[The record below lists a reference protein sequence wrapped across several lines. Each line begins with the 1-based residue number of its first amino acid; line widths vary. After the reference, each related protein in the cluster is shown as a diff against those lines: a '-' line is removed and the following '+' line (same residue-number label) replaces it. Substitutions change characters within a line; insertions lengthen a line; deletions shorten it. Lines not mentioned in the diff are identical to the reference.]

1 LRRAQERAHILEG
14 ILIALDHL
22 DEVISLI
29 RSSKT
34 VDDAKSGLMEQFKLS
49 EIQAKAILEMRL
61 QRLTGLERDKVRA
74 EYDETMKMIAEYQ
87 RILDSDEVRRD
98 IIKEE
103 LTEIKERYGDERRTD
118 IVASDGEISYEDLIA
133 NDSEIVTISHL
144 GYIRRTKA
152 DEYKL
157 QGRGGKGS
165 RGSKTRDEDFIE
177 HMFVAKTH
185 NYLLLFTEMGRCH
198 WLRVYEIPEASKAS
212 SGRVI
217 QNILSLPKDDNVK
230 AYIIIEDLTD
240 EDFLNNHFIVFA
252 TRRGVV
258 KKTLVEA
265 FSRPRQNGINAIT
278 IRDGDQLIDARLTDG
293 DHEIFMA
300 SSDGQAVRFH
310 ETAVRDMGR
319 TAAGVRGM
327 RLNKG
332 AWVVGLVCVPKND
345 PDHDILVISE
355 KGSGKRSEIDE
366 YRLTNRG
373 AKGVKTIRITEKTG
387 ALIAMKAVQNDS
399 DLMITSK
406 AGIVIRMAIAQISVL
421 GRATQGVRVIKLHDD
436 DEIADVA
443 VVFKDE
449 EEEVEEEGIIIDESA
464 STTSDQEEE

>member
-1 LRRAQERAHILEG
+1 
-14 ILIALDHL
+14 
-22 DEVISLI
+22 
-29 RSSKT
+29 
-34 VDDAKSGLMEQFKLS
+34 
-49 EIQAKAILEMRL
+49 
-61 QRLTGLERDKVRA
+61 
-74 EYDETMKMIAEYQ
+74 
-87 RILDSDEVRRD
+87 
-98 IIKEE
+98 
-103 LTEIKERYGDERRTD
+103 
-118 IVASDGEISYEDLIA
+118 
-133 NDSEIVTISHL
+133 
-144 GYIRRTKA
+144 
-152 DEYKL
+152 
-157 QGRGGKGS
+157 
-165 RGSKTRDEDFIE
+165 
-177 HMFVAKTH
+177 
-185 NYLLLFTEMGRCH
+185 
-198 WLRVYEIPEASKAS
+198 
-212 SGRVI
+212 
-217 QNILSLPKDDNVK
+217 
-230 AYIIIEDLTD
+230 
-240 EDFLNNHFIVFA
+240 
-252 TRRGVV
+252 
-258 KKTLVEA
+258 
-265 FSRPRQNGINAIT
+265 
-278 IRDGDQLIDARLTDG
+278 
-293 DHEIFMA
+293 MA

-436 DEIADVA
+436 DEIADVG